1 MKQVILTLAL
11 MVSANA
17 CSDTSIE
24 REEERKQR
32 YARVTA
38 NYNKCVE
45 RVKQDYNPDAIAS
58 IARCRQW
65 AIIKMLNS
73 LILIVTIPTF
83 KQVGIFMRIG
93 IVGTGKDTCYLN
105 FQDCRQ

>member
-11 MVSANA
+11 MVS

-38 NYNKCVE
+38 NFDKCVE

-65 AIIKMLNS
+65 AIRT
-73 LILIVTIPTF
+73 V
-83 KQVGIFMRIG
+83 
-93 IVGTGKDTCYLN
+93 
-105 FQDCRQ
+105 